1 MHLSSHSVNCL
12 SDGYSDE
19 ASVLPYGACGL
30 GQTIFFYY
38 EYSPKV
44 VANGWLFRFVLISYD
59 IVGKP
64 GTGIYS
70 SLMTPMLNLVR
81 YVSWRKGLPAC
92 LSWFFVLVY
101 TSIVVVY
108 L

>member
-1 MHLSSHSVNCL
+1 MAIAMKPQCCRMEHVVWDRL
-12 SDGYSDE
+12 Y
-19 ASVLPYGACGL
+19 
-30 GQTIFFYY
+30 FFTM
-38 EYSPKV
+38 STVQKS
-44 VANGWLFRFVLISYD
+44 LRMFRFVLISYG